1 MGFWICGQMSCAASR
16 EGRVGMK
23 DALSA
28 RRGQAESAGAQ
39 GRGAEVSRAQPCSL
53 PRVAAGPCA
62 SRLRAHLS
70 PPGGGAR
77 GSRRGAHAPDH
88 RPFSGGAGA
97 PIPLRM
103 GAIQDLSS
111 NCGRGDSEFGAPA
124 STGFLNARRS
134 VPWLVSPPSPPGICG
149 EAEARK

>member
-16 EGRVGMK
+16 EGRARMK

-28 RRGQAESAGAQ
+28 RRGHAESAGAE
-39 GRGAEVSRAQPCSL
+39 GRGAEVFRAQPCS
-53 PRVAAGPCA
+53 PPNVAARPCA

-77 GSRRGAHAPDH
+77 GSRRGAHAREH
-88 RPFSGGAGA
+88 RPVSGGAGT

-103 GAIQDLSS
+103 GAIQDLTS
-111 NCGRGDSEFGAPA
+111 NCGRGDSEFGVPA
-124 STGFLNARRS
+124 STGVLNVRCS

-149 EAEARK
+149 ET